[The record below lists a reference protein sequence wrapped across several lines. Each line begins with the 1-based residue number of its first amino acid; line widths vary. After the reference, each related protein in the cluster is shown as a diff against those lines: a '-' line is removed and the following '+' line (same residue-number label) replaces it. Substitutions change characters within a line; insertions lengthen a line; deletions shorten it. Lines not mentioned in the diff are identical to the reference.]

1 MNGRFTTG
9 EKRGLIALLIIIA
22 ILLSALAIQS
32 GFFTNQSDT
41 TNATE
46 STFSV
51 KAAVESMTDTINSK
65 TIKAKRTKKAKKT
78 SAKPTSG
85 RQRDFLNEPI
95 GTN

>member
-9 EKRGLIALLIIIA
+9 EKRGLIALLIVIT

-32 GFFTNQSDT
+32 GFFTSQYDN
-41 TNATE
+41 TNANE
-46 STFSV
+46 SSFSG
-51 KAAVESMTDTINSK
+51 KAAVESMTDTINIK
-65 TIKAKRTKKAKKT
+65 TTKAKRIKRAKKT
-78 SAKPTSG
+78 SAKPVTG